1 MPNSRDH
8 AKSTTQE
15 KETAR
20 VEAFSDGVFAIA
32 ITLLVL
38 EIKVPRLGQGAS
50 GHDLLDTLLDLWP
63 SFVAFLGSFLAILI
77 MWINHHGLFKL
88 VNRVD
93 SRLFFAN
100 GLLLMLVSFVPFPT
114 AVLAEY
120 LNGRGANV
128 AAVFY
133 CGTFVL
139 INVAYNLLW
148 YIATLHR
155 RLIKE
160 DVPQKHVIKI
170 RKAYL
175 IAFPIYTGAMLFSVW
190 SAFGGLAIALSL
202 WILWTMLDYN
212 YAPSLGPI
220 GPSGP

>member
-1 MPNSRDH
+1 MPNSLNH
-8 AKSTTQE
+8 AKLTTQE

-32 ITLLVL
+32 ITLLIL
-38 EIKVPRLGQGAS
+38 EIKVPHLSHGAS
-50 GHDLLDTLLDLWP
+50 GPDLLAELLGLWP
-63 SFVAFLGSFLAILI
+63 SFVAFLGSFSAILI

-88 VNRVD
+88 INRVD

-120 LNGRGANV
+120 LNGPSANT

-148 YIATLHR
+148 YAAAYHR
-155 RLIKE
+155 RLIKK
-160 DVPQKHVIKI
+160 DIPQQHVIKI
-170 RKAYL
+170 QKAYL
-175 IAFPIYTGAMLFSVW
+175 IAFPIYMTAILFSIW
-190 SAFGGLAIALSL
+190 NAFGGLSIALLL
-202 WILWTMLDYN
+202 WILWTTLDYN
-212 YAPSLGPI
+212 YTPD
-220 GPSGP
+220 SGTME